1 MPSYGAIFFCKAS
14 YAYIASS
21 EMRKNTVLFI
31 AFYLINFSLLAQDSR
46 SVGDKSNNTTA
57 FFTQS
62 KQATALLEAYRN
74 HPYTIYYDNL
84 IVEYEKR
91 MKANVKKYEVMARK
105 MKKPQYSDPSYFG
118 HKRKP
123 KKRAVGKRKYCK
135 ECEIV
140 H

>member
-1 MPSYGAIFFCKAS
+1 
-14 YAYIASS
+14 
-21 EMRKNTVLFI
+21 MRKKTILFI
-31 AFYLINFSLLAQDSR
+31 ATFLVAYSLLAQDSR
-46 SVGDKSNNTTA
+46 SVGAKSKKNTVFLAQSEQTA
-57 FFTQS
+57 
-62 KQATALLEAYRN
+62 ALLDAYRS
-74 HPYTIYYDNL
+74 HPYTIYYNNL

-91 MKANVKKYEVMARK
+91 MKANVRKYKVMARK

-123 KKRAVGKRKYCK
+123 KKRAVGKRKFCK

>member
-1 MPSYGAIFFCKAS
+1 
-14 YAYIASS
+14 
-21 EMRKNTVLFI
+21 MRTFTILFI
-31 AFYLINFSLLAQDSR
+31 ATFLINYSLLAQDSR
-46 SVGDKSNNTTA
+46 SIGNKTKHSPTFLD
-57 FFTQS
+57 QS
-62 KQATALLEAYRN
+62 KQAAALLEVYKN

-91 MKANVKKYEVMARK
+91 MKANVRKYKVMARK

-123 KKRAVGKRKYCK
+123 KKRAVGKRKFCK

>member
-1 MPSYGAIFFCKAS
+1 MPRNGAIFFCPGS
-14 YAYIASS
+14 YAFIVSC
-21 EMRKNTVLFI
+21 EMRKNTILFI
-31 AFYLINFSLLAQDSR
+31 ATFLINYSLLAQDSR
-46 SVGDKSNNTTA
+46 SVGDKSKNNVV
-57 FFTQS
+57 FLTQS
-62 KQATALLEAYRN
+62 KQATTLLEAYRN

-91 MKANVKKYEVMARK
+91 MKANVHKYKVMARK

>member
-1 MPSYGAIFFCKAS
+1 
-14 YAYIASS
+14 
-21 EMRKNTVLFI
+21 MRKNILLFI
-31 AFYLINFSLLAQDSR
+31 AIIFINFSSLAQDSR
-46 SVGDKSNNTTA
+46 IVASTAKKSTN
-57 FFTQS
+57 FLSYSEQVE
-62 KQATALLEAYRN
+62 ALLELYRN

-91 MKANVKKYEVMARK
+91 MKTNVHKHKVLARK

-123 KKRAVGKRKYCK
+123 KKRAVGKRKFCK

>member
-1 MPSYGAIFFCKAS
+1 MIKKFCF
-14 YAYIASS
+14 ISS
-21 EMRKNTVLFI
+21 I
-31 AFYLINFSLLAQDSR
+31 LIISLSLQAQDSR
-46 SVGDKSNNTTA
+46 TVDTKSS
-57 FFTQS
+57 S
-62 KQATALLEAYRN
+62 KQSFAEYNKQSLARLEAFN
-74 HPYTIYYDNL
+74 NLPINLYYDRL
-84 IVEYEKR
+84 IVEYEER
-91 MKANVKKYEVMARK
+91 MKANVKKYKVMARK

>member
-1 MPSYGAIFFCKAS
+1 MIEGVMRIITIFFTVIVLSS
-14 YAYIASS
+14 YSS
-21 EMRKNTVLFI
+21 F
-31 AFYLINFSLLAQDSR
+31 AQDSR
-46 SVGDKSNNTTA
+46 SIGTTSNNAEDFASYTKRVDA
-57 FFTQS
+57 VMEIY
-62 KQATALLEAYRN
+62 KK

-91 MKANVKKYEVMARK
+91 MKANVRKYKVMARK

-123 KKRAVGKRKYCK
+123 KKRPVGKRKFCK

>member
-1 MPSYGAIFFCKAS
+1 MK
-14 YAYIASS
+14 
-21 EMRKNTVLFI
+21 KI
-31 AFYLINFSLLAQDSR
+31 AFVIVSTFLINYSALAQDSR
-46 SVGDKSNNTTA
+46 TIGGTSKKKTVFLASLK
-57 FFTQS
+57 QS
-62 KQATALLEAYRN
+62 DALLEVYRN

-84 IVEYEKR
+84 IVEYEER
-91 MKANVKKYEVMARK
+91 MKANVHKYKVMARK

-123 KKRAVGKRKYCK
+123 KKRAVGKRKYCH